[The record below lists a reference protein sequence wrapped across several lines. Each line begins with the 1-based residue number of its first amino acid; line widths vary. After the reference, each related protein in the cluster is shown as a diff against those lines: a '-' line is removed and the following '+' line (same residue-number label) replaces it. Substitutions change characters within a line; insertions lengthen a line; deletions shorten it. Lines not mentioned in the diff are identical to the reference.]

1 MDRPILPRT
10 IIGYVI
16 RNSGIHQ
23 LGLAALSAAVFGLS
37 AVPLELQRRIVN
49 DAIKNGA
56 TRTIMWLAIAYG
68 GVAILEQS
76 FKLALNVYRGWVSE
90 DAVRTLRRTLHE
102 KGVGQEPAAQDA
114 GEVGTH
120 TAMVV
125 AEAEPIGGFVGMAI
139 SEPLLQAGILV
150 SVIGYMA
157 FLEPWT
163 LVLSIGFLLPQ
174 ALFVPPLQQAINRRA
189 EKRIRTIRRV
199 GGDIVETGVPEEQR
213 IERVFRLNMSIYRIK
228 FSMNLGMNLMHYL
241 AVAVALGVGGLFAVE
256 HRIDVGTVVAV
267 A

>member
-37 AVPLELQRRIVN
+37 AVPLALPRRIVN

-102 KGVGQEPAAQDA
+102 KGVGQEPAAQDV

-120 TAMVV
+120 TAMGVGR
-125 AEAEPIGGFVGMAI
+125 AEPIGGFVG
-139 SEPLLQAGILV
+139 
-150 SVIGYMA
+150 
-157 FLEPWT
+157 
-163 LVLSIGFLLPQ
+163 
-174 ALFVPPLQQAINRRA
+174 
-189 EKRIRTIRRV
+189 
-199 GGDIVETGVPEEQR
+199 
-213 IERVFRLNMSIYRIK
+213 
-228 FSMNLGMNLMHYL
+228 
-241 AVAVALGVGGLFAVE
+241 LGVSRAPPPE
-256 HRIDVGTVVAV
+256 RILMSGERHHTL
-267 A
+267 

>member
-23 LGLAALSAAVFGLS
+23 LGLAALSAAAVGLGALARALLGLS

-90 DAVRTLRRTLHE
+90 DAGRELR
-102 KGVGQEPAAQDA
+102 G
-114 GEVGTH
+114 
-120 TAMVV
+120 
-125 AEAEPIGGFVGMAI
+125 
-139 SEPLLQAGILV
+139 
-150 SVIGYMA
+150 
-157 FLEPWT
+157 
-163 LVLSIGFLLPQ
+163 
-174 ALFVPPLQQAINRRA
+174 
-189 EKRIRTIRRV
+189 
-199 GGDIVETGVPEEQR
+199 
-213 IERVFRLNMSIYRIK
+213 
-228 FSMNLGMNLMHYL
+228 
-241 AVAVALGVGGLFAVE
+241 
-256 HRIDVGTVVAV
+256 
-267 A
+267 